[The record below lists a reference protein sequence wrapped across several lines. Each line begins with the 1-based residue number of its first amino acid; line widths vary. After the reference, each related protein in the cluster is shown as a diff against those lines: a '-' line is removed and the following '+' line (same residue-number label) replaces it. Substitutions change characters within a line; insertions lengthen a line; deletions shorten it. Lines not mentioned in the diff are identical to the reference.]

1 MTMNPLAKKYQ
12 EIDDKIVLF
21 NEEYYLSVEKIDI
34 AAMTLEKRESLF
46 NQLYDFDSSDMELE
60 IDVSEEEKGVWYL
73 QLLVPHVLTLPE
85 AAKRRIENGTNLL
98 TQHLKEQVD
107 ELVRTQLL
115 GEEIYTYVKRYN
127 PDLERIA

>member
-1 MTMNPLAKKYQ
+1 MNPLAKKYQ
-12 EIDDKIVLF
+12 EIDDKMVLF

-60 IDVSEEEKGVWYL
+60 IDVSEEDKGVWYL

-85 AAKRRIENGTNLL
+85 AAKRRIENGTNQL
-98 TQHLKEQVD
+98 TQHLTEQAD

-115 GEEIYTYVKRYN
+115 GEEIYAYVKRYN

>member
-12 EIDDKIVLF
+12 EIDDKLVLF

-34 AAMTLEKRESLF
+34 AAMTLEKREWLF
-46 NQLYDFDSSDMELE
+46 NQLYDFDSPDMELE

-85 AAKRRIENGTNLL
+85 AAKRRIENGTNQL
-98 TQHLKEQVD
+98 TRHLSERAD

-115 GEEIYTYVKRYN
+115 GEEIFTYVKRYN

>member
-85 AAKRRIENGTNLL
+85 AAKRRIENGTNQL
-98 TQHLKEQVD
+98 TQHLTEQAD

>member
-1 MTMNPLAKKYQ
+1 MNPLAKKYE

-85 AAKRRIENGTNLL
+85 AAKRRIENGTNQL
-98 TQHLKEQVD
+98 TQHMSEQAN
-107 ELVRTQLL
+107 ELVRTPLL
-115 GEEIYTYVKRYN
+115 GEEIYAYVKRYN

>member
-1 MTMNPLAKKYQ
+1 MNPLAKKYQ
-12 EIDDKIVLF
+12 EIDDKMVLF

-60 IDVSEEEKGVWYL
+60 IDVSEEDKGVWYL

-85 AAKRRIENGTNLL
+85 AAKRRIENGINQL
-98 TQHLKEQVD
+98 TQHLTEQAD

-115 GEEIYTYVKRYN
+115 GEEIYAYVKRYN